1 MPAKSYGIALI
12 CSYLPAKQVVTDRL
26 KKKNYEKLVFRKK
39 KSFALEPTT
48 RKHKKSSHETKTPMT
63 QAITSGIDQA
73 RFFLATTT

>member
-48 RKHKKSSHETKTPMT
+48 RKHKKIFTRDKNADDTSHHK
-63 QAITSGIDQA
+63 
-73 RFFLATTT
+73 RN